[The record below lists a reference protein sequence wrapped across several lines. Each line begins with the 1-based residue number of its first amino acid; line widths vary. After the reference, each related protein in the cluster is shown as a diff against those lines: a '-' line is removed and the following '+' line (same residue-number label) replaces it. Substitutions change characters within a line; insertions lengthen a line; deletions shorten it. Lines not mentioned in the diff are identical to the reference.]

1 MPESA
6 QAHGDRYALLQRKL
20 EHLEKIHADEKK
32 QHQVDL
38 ANATKALSN
47 VRRTNADQLTRIDKL
62 KKQVDTQDTRVQDL
76 RRSAL
81 TDQTEIKDLRAKLR
95 VAEAE
100 RAGFQTKYNEA
111 VRTKQTVDSTNAAR
125 RDELKERDKRISE
138 LERTI
143 GQEKQR
149 REDIETQLLDAVRS
163 KAEEERKRSGE
174 SAKAR
179 THIEQAEAETAQV
192 KAERDADRTRG
203 EAQREEL
210 VAQLEALR
218 DMLFQ
223 AATHYGKLV
232 SETVSKTVHDQL
244 RQEHNSLQF
253 HAFRLERKLAN
264 TEAQVAE
271 LAGLVRQTQDA
282 SGLLE
287 AELRTAE
294 EDKNWYRA
302 ALEDMRADFRSGLA
316 GFIHPLLVNALAT
329 AQKEHILSELEI
341 QHALSTG
348 ERRSTKFYASLY
360 NQLVAACATLRTDL
374 DAELLVSQTQAVEL
388 QTAKAVQDATTAD
401 LNATRTE
408 LDSTKKQLEET
419 FSSLSAL
426 KVKEAGLVQEVK
438 EVKFQNKEQTTA
450 HKQALQKEKETA
462 TKLATSLQQ
471 SKVAEEELRAEI
483 SQLTVD
489 LTDAERYRNAYH
501 KLFDEVG
508 VLAARNQLA
517 ESEANRLSQFN
528 AEILGHNNP
537 AQRIVYLDRVRREL
551 AETKQMLIVA
561 TRERDAANAQIEN
574 LRRELS
580 LYLSVPAAESKKL
593 VPRATTMT
601 RVGRMPLVPVTQ
613 SEKGLRVGS
622 GSGDFDEHLP
632 PLAEDE
638 MTLDEIM

>member
-1 MPESA
+1 M
-6 QAHGDRYALLQRKL
+6 
-20 EHLEKIHADEKK
+20 
-32 QHQVDL
+32 
-38 ANATKALSN
+38 
-47 VRRTNADQLTRIDKL
+47 
-62 KKQVDTQDTRVQDL
+62 KKQVDAQDTKIQDL

-143 GQEKQR
+143 GLEKQR
-149 REDIETQLLDAVRS
+149 REDVEAQLRDAVRG
-163 KAEEERKRSGE
+163 KAEEDRKRSGE

-192 KAERDADRTRG
+192 KAERAADRRQG

-210 VAQLEALR
+210 VARLEALR
-218 DMLFQ
+218 DMLLQ

-253 HAFRLERKLAN
+253 HAFRLERKLVN

-287 AELRTAE
+287 DELRTAE
-294 EDKNWYRA
+294 EDRNWYRA
-302 ALEDMRADFRSGLA
+302 ALEDMRADFSSGLA
-316 GFIHPLLVNALAT
+316 GSIHAPLVDTLAT
-329 AQKEHILSELEI
+329 AQKEHLLSELEI
-341 QHALSTG
+341 QHALFTG
-348 ERRSTKFYASLY
+348 ERRSARFYAGLY
-360 NQLVAACATLRTDL
+360 KQLAASCATMRADL

-388 QTAKAVQDATTAD
+388 QTAKVFQDSTTAD

-408 LDSTKKQLEET
+408 LESTRKQLEET
-419 FSSLSAL
+419 LSSLSAV
-426 KVKEAGLVQEVK
+426 KVKEAGLVQEIK
-438 EVKFQNKEQTTA
+438 EVKSQNKEQMTT

-462 TKLATSLQQ
+462 SKLATGLQQ

-483 SQLTVD
+483 
-489 LTDAERYRNAYH
+489 
-501 KLFDEVG
+501 
-508 VLAARNQLA
+508 
-517 ESEANRLSQFN
+517 
-528 AEILGHNNP
+528 
-537 AQRIVYLDRVRREL
+537 
-551 AETKQMLIVA
+551 
-561 TRERDAANAQIEN
+561 
-574 LRRELS
+574 
-580 LYLSVPAAESKKL
+580 
-593 VPRATTMT
+593 
-601 RVGRMPLVPVTQ
+601 TQ
-613 SEKGLRVGS
+613 
-622 GSGDFDEHLP
+622 
-632 PLAEDE
+632 
-638 MTLDEIM
+638 

>member
-1 MPESA
+1 MQENA
-6 QAHGDRYALLQRKL
+6 QAHGDRYAILQRKL
-20 EHLEKIHADEKK
+20 ERLEKIHADEKK
-32 QHQVDL
+32 QHQADL
-38 ANATKALSN
+38 ANVTKALST

-62 KKQVDTQDTRVQDL
+62 KKQVDAQDAKIQDL
-76 RRSAL
+76 KRSAL

-143 GQEKQR
+143 GLEKQR
-149 REDIETQLLDAVRS
+149 REDVEAQLRDAVRA
-163 KAEEERKRSGE
+163 KAEEDRKRSGE

-192 KAERDADRTRG
+192 KAERDADRRQG

-218 DMLFQ
+218 DMLLQ

-232 SETVSKTVHDQL
+232 SETVA
-244 RQEHNSLQF
+244 NSLQF
-253 HAFRLERKLAN
+253 HAFRLERKLVN

-282 SGLLE
+282 SDLLE
-287 AELRTAE
+287 DELRTAE
-294 EDKNWYRA
+294 EDRNWYRA
-302 ALEDMRADFRSGLA
+302 ALEDMRADFSSGLA
-316 GFIHPLLVNALAT
+316 GSIHAPLVDTLT
-329 AQKEHILSELEI
+329 TSQREHLLSELEI
-341 QHALSTG
+341 QHALFTG
-348 ERRSTKFYASLY
+348 ERRSARFYAGLY
-360 NQLVAACATLRTDL
+360 SQLAASCATMRADL

-388 QTAKAVQDATTAD
+388 QTAK
-401 LNATRTE
+401 LESTR
-408 LDSTKKQLEET
+408 KQLEET
-419 FSSLSAL
+419 LSSLSAV
-426 KVKEAGLVQEVK
+426 KVREAGLVQEIK
-438 EVKFQNKEQTTA
+438 EVKSQNKEQTTA

-462 TKLATSLQQ
+462 SKLATGLQQ

-489 LTDAERYRNAYH
+489 LTDAERYRDAYH
-501 KLFDEVG
+501 KLLDEVG

-517 ESEANRLSQFN
+517 ECEANRLSQFN

-537 AQRIVYLDRVRREL
+537 SQRIVYLDRVRREL

-561 TRERDAANAQIEN
+561 TRERDAAGAQIES

-580 LYLSVPAAESKKL
+580 LYLSVPAAEGKKL
-593 VPRATTMT
+593 PRATTMT

-613 SEKGLRVGS
+613 SEKVNNNNNNVASAPRSAQGLRVGS
-622 GSGDFDEHLP
+622 GSGDFEFEEHLP
-632 PLAEDE
+632 PLAEGE